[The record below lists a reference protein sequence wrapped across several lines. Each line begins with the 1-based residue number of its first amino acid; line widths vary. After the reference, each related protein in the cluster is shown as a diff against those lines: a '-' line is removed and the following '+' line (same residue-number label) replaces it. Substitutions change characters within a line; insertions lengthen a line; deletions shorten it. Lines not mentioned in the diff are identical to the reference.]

1 MREGDSAISQNERI
15 VELTGDTLTVDDVV
29 VAARGHARV
38 VIAEEALRRVRLA
51 RDVVERVLV
60 SGETVYGLNTGLGS
74 FARYRI
80 PSDQLGGFSFATVA
94 DQTSSY
100 GRPLPTDVVRA
111 MMVTRANGI
120 AKAGVGVR
128 RELVELLVDAL
139 NAGVHP
145 IVRHVGSVGQGDL
158 SEMSDIGKVLIGIG
172 RAELDGEV
180 LPGSEALARAGL
192 EPIELAPKEAVGL
205 ISANGVTL
213 GRGSLVLNDVAN
225 LADAFEIA
233 SALSLEGF
241 AGNLSIIHPGA
252 ARLQPQIGL
261 NAAAGRL
268 RAVLEG
274 SYLWEPGA
282 ARNLQDPLSFRCIPR
297 THGALYDALAYAR
310 STLEAEL
317 NAANDNPLVL
327 VDEGTIV
334 SVGNFDVVGVAM
346 AFDLVR
352 LAVAN
357 AVRVANERMQKLL
370 WRHFSGLPSELAV
383 EEGPTNGLKPMGR
396 WSAALAAEARSLA
409 NPVSLDYAGQV
420 AEGVEDHASMAPLA
434 VRRTY
439 EVVSI
444 AHRMIAHELVIAAQ
458 AVDMRGNRPL
468 GRGTGIAYATV
479 REYVPM
485 LRDVADWAPDV
496 EALVEAVANGELSA
510 QVAARVGERQ
520 ELSEHE
526 GPGSL
531 SEPELRALERAAAE
545 HGY

>member
-1 MREGDSAISQNERI
+1 
-15 VELTGDTLTVDDVV
+15 
-29 VAARGHARV
+29 
-38 VIAEEALRRVRLA
+38 
-51 RDVVERVLV
+51 
-60 SGETVYGLNTGLGS
+60 
-74 FARYRI
+74 
-80 PSDQLGGFSFATVA
+80 
-94 DQTSSY
+94 
-100 GRPLPTDVVRA
+100 
-111 MMVTRANGI
+111 
-120 AKAGVGVR
+120 
-128 RELVELLVDAL
+128 
-139 NAGVHP
+139 
-145 IVRHVGSVGQGDL
+145 
-158 SEMSDIGKVLIGIG
+158 
-172 RAELDGEV
+172 
-180 LPGSEALARAGL
+180 
-192 EPIELAPKEAVGL
+192 
-205 ISANGVTL
+205 
-213 GRGSLVLNDVAN
+213 
-225 LADAFEIA
+225 
-233 SALSLEGF
+233 
-241 AGNLSIIHPGA
+241 
-252 ARLQPQIGL
+252 
-261 NAAAGRL
+261 
-268 RAVLEG
+268 
-274 SYLWEPGA
+274 
-282 ARNLQDPLSFRCIPR
+282 
-297 THGALYDALAYAR
+297 
-310 STLEAEL
+310 
-317 NAANDNPLVL
+317 
-327 VDEGTIV
+327 
-334 SVGNFDVVGVAM
+334 
-346 AFDLVR
+346 
-352 LAVAN
+352 
-357 AVRVANERMQKLL
+357 MQKLL